1 MNKTSLPQ
9 RKHPRL
15 KNYDYGSSGSYY
27 ITICTEKKK
36 CILGCVPKRT
46 NINVAPETILSD
58 IGKTAKKFI
67 ESIAGIYSNIKVEN
81 YVIMPNH
88 IHLLI
93 TIQDSDN
100 SNGLKADVFQMIKAY
115 KRLTAKEIGYQFWQA
130 SFYDE
135 IIKDDLHFQ
144 NVWEY
149 IEFNECKWEDDKYF
163 LP

>member
-1 MNKTSLPQ
+1 MENLPK

-15 KNYDYGSSGSYY
+15 KNYDYSTNGSYF
-27 ITICTEKKK
+27 ITVCVAERK
-36 CILGCVPKRT
+36 CILGTVSERE
-46 NINVAPETILSD
+46 NINFAPETVLSD
-58 IGKTAKKFI
+58 VGKIALKYI
-67 ESIAGIYSNIKVEN
+67 ESIDASYSDVRVDN

-93 TIQDSDN
+93 TLCSADN
-100 SNGLKADVFQMIKAY
+100 KTDISQIIKAY
-115 KRLTAKEIGYQFWQA
+115 KRLTAKEVGYQFWQE
-130 SFYDE
+130 SYYDE

-144 NVWEY
+144 NVFDY